1 MTHAWLIILIAVIV
15 GFVTTYLKITI
26 DRIFLV
32 LLLVLWMGFGIQQA
46 VVINALVMLL
56 ASLLF
61 FRGARRQL
69 SQFPGKI
76 KWSVVILS
84 FIGGIFGR
92 WIGLHTSS
100 RGLLLILG
108 IYAVLI
114 GLRLLLIKPKM
125 VPDGKMQAGVSVVT
139 FLFSILTGL
148 ISAGGK
154 PLQIPVLVK
163 GFKLS
168 MPQAYLVASL
178 GTIASTV
185 GFITGELWFTKV
197 IPLSNLAWS
206 WIYFVGISLVMYIF
220 EPLWNAKAQKWVTL
234 LVGVLLTA
242 VGIKLVI

>member
-1 MTHAWLIILIAVIV
+1 MTQWLLVILVAFIV

-61 FRGARRQL
+61 FRGAKSQL
-69 SQFPGKI
+69 SQLPNTV
-76 KWSVVILS
+76 KWTVLVLS
-84 FIGGIFGR
+84 FGGGVFGR
-92 WIGLHTSS
+92 WVGLQSSS
-100 RGLLLILG
+100 RALIVILG
-108 IYAVLI
+108 IYAILI

-125 VPDGKMQAGVSVVT
+125 VPEGKIHSGVGIVT
-139 FLFSILTGL
+139 FVFSILTGL

-178 GTIASTV
+178 GTIASTI
-185 GFITGELWFTKV
+185 GFLVGELWFTKA

-206 WIYFVGISLVMYIF
+206 WIYFVAISLIMFIF
-220 EPLWNAKAQKWVTL
+220 EPMWSQKMQRWVTL
-234 LVGVLLTA
+234 AVGILLPI
-242 VGIKLVI
+242 VGIKLLV

>member
-1 MTHAWLIILIAVIV
+1 MTHGLLVILIVFIV

-56 ASLLF
+56 ASLMF
-61 FRGARRQL
+61 FRKAGREL
-69 SQFPGKI
+69 SQLPSAV
-76 KWSVVILS
+76 KWSVVTLS
-84 FIGGIFGR
+84 LIGGILGR
-92 WIGLHTSS
+92 WLGLHTSA

-108 IYAVLI
+108 LYAVLV

-125 VPDGKMQAGVSVVT
+125 VPEGKMRAGVSVVT
-139 FLFSILTGL
+139 GLFSVLTGL

-185 GFITGELWFTKV
+185 GFLVGELWFTKA
-197 IPLSNLAWS
+197 IPLSSLAWS
-206 WIYFVGISLVMYIF
+206 WIYFVGISLVMFVF
-220 EPLWNAKAQKWVTL
+220 EPLWNPKAQKWVTL
-234 LVGVLLTA
+234 LVGILLTA
-242 VGIKLVI
+242 VGIKLII